1 MKDDAVLSVDTF
13 GLVNSIVQSVM
24 HQANQLM
31 LSIMKHNN
39 TWDIVAEATGVR
51 GTTYAICRENDD
63 GTYQLRDRCAEGHTE
78 DGTAIDDAYE
88 SYTQLMWD
96 AVKLVDIWVK

>member
-1 MKDDAVLSVDTF
+1 MADHSLDDMK
-13 GLVNSIVQSVM
+13 
-24 HQANQLM
+24 
-31 LSIMKHNN
+31 

-96 AVKLVDIWVK
+96 AVRLVDLWVK